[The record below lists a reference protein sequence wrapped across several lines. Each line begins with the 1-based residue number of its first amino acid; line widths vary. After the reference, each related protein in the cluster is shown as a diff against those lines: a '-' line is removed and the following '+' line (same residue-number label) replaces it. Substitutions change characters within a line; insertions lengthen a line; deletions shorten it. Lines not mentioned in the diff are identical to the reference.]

1 MKWRVGHLHMCSP
14 LGWPRTATLEFRGS
28 ESEES
33 AVPRTDSILFT
44 LPPVNTKVNMKM
56 SLKHNEN
63 FLYQGSMNDSSAG
76 DIQCLVLQKFS
87 LINTFVGIDI
97 RKFLVYKNYNLLLS
111 VSKFKSATC

>member
-1 MKWRVGHLHMCSP
+1 MCSP
-14 LGWPRTATLEFRGS
+14 LGWPSTATLEARGS

-56 SLKHNEN
+56 SLKHNGN

-76 DIQCLVLQKFS
+76 DIQCLVFKKCNF
-87 LINTFVGIDI
+87 INPFVGLDI
-97 RKFLVYKNYNLLLS
+97 RKVCVFKNYNAGPS
-111 VSKFKSATC
+111 GRAV